1 MADRGRV
8 GHLVVGAVASFAV
21 LFQLA
26 LVLGGGA
33 VLDETDPPTRAE
45 ALGRF
50 VLYFTIQSNV
60 LVAATSLQLS
70 RDPQRDGGWWRVART
85 AAVVGITI
93 TGVVHFVLLRPLLDL
108 DGADAVADVLLHQ
121 VVPVL
126 AVVAWLVLGPRPRT
140 GVREV
145 GLALL
150 WPVGWLLLILV
161 VRALTGWVP
170 YPFLDPTEQGGWGG
184 VAVACLGVTLL
195 FLVVA
200 AAAYAVDRRAQNT
213 ARSTA

>member
-1 MADRGRV
+1 MHDRGRV
-8 GHLVVGAVASFAV
+8 AHLVVGAVASFAV

-33 VLDETDPPTRAE
+33 VLDETDPPTTAE

-50 VLYFTIQSNV
+50 FLYFTIQSNI
-60 LVAATSLQLS
+60 LVAVTSLQLA
-70 RDPQRDGGWWRVART
+70 RDPQRDGAGWRVART

-108 DGADAVADVLLHQ
+108 DGADRFADVLLHQ

-126 AVVAWLVLGPRPRT
+126 AVLAWLVLGPRPRT
-140 GVREV
+140 GRREI

-150 WPVGWLLLILV
+150 WPVGWLLLILG

-170 YPFLDPTEQGGWGG
+170 YPFLDPAEQGGWGG
-184 VAVACLGVTLL
+184 VAVACVGVTLL
-195 FLVVA
+195 FLVVS
-200 AAAYAVDRRAQNT
+200 AAAYAVDRTVDRT
-213 ARSTA
+213 ARSAA

>member
-1 MADRGRV
+1 MTARQL
-8 GHLVVGAVASFAV
+8 HLVVGAVASFAV

-26 LVLGGGA
+26 LVVSGGA
-33 VLDETDPPTRAE
+33 VLDDTDPPTTAE

-60 LVAATSLQLS
+60 LVAVTSLQLA
-70 RDPQRDGGWWRVART
+70 RDPQRDGAAWRVART

-93 TGVVHFVLLRPLLDL
+93 TGIVHLVLLRPLLDL
-108 DGADAVADVLLHQ
+108 DGADALADVLLHQ

-126 AVVAWLVLGPRPRT
+126 AVLAWLVLGPRPRT
-140 GVREV
+140 GVREI

-150 WPVGWLLLILV
+150 WPVGWLVLILG

-170 YPFLDPTEQGGWGG
+170 YPFLDPAEQGGWSG
-184 VAVACLGVTLL
+184 VAVACLGVTVL

-200 AAAYAVDRRAQNT
+200 AAAYAVDVRAKSP

>member
-1 MADRGRV
+1 MPDRGRV
-8 GHLVVGAVASFAV
+8 AHLVVGAVASFAV

-26 LVLGGGA
+26 LVVGGGA
-33 VLDETDPPTRAE
+33 VLDETDPPTTAE

-60 LVAATSLQLS
+60 LVAVTSLQLA
-70 RDPQRDGGWWRVART
+70 RDPRRDGRGWRVART

-126 AVVAWLVLGPRPRT
+126 AVLAWLVLGPRPRT
-140 GVREV
+140 GLREV

-150 WPVGWLLLILV
+150 WPVGWLAVILV
-161 VRALTGWVP
+161 VRSLTGWVP
-170 YPFLDPTEQGGWGG
+170 YPFLDPAEQGGWGG

-195 FLVVA
+195 FALVSG
-200 AAAYAVDRRAQNT
+200 AAYGVDRTVRRP

>member
-1 MADRGRV
+1 MPDRDRAV
-8 GHLVVGAVASFAV
+8 HLLVGAVASFAV

-26 LVLGGGA
+26 LVIGGGA
-33 VLDETDPPTRAE
+33 VLDETDPPTTAE

-60 LVAATSLQLS
+60 LVAVTSLQLA
-70 RDPQRDGGWWRVART
+70 RDPQRDGDGWRVART

-108 DGADAVADVLLHQ
+108 DGADAAADVLLHL

-126 AVVAWLVLGPRPRT
+126 AVVAWLALGPRPRT

-150 WPVGWLLLILV
+150 WPVGWLLLILG

-170 YPFLDPTEQGGWGG
+170 YPFLDPAEQGGWSG
-184 VAVACLGVTLL
+184 VVVACLGVTLL

-200 AAAYAVDRRAQNT
+200 GAAYAVDRTAGPA
-213 ARSTA
+213 ARSTR